1 MKKLFVMFLMT
12 GLLLGA
18 TAAILH
24 VYFDRYS
31 KMEKQIKR
39 TMEYDASTAN
49 AIKHATAAAD
59 MFNLLRQVMNEEQAE
74 KTVIRLGVFN
84 EYLERV
90 VYYGRTDSV
99 REIMKDLHNNYA
111 GIKAAKLDQDDPFR
125 VILAFSDNRTLII
138 DQIYNPFFEEK
149 SPEENVVAFS
159 YDWFNEHHA
168 EIDQRIQRKIMRARD
183 LRPLAMQISNLSLQ
197 LPVIE

>member
-1 MKKLFVMFLMT
+1 MKKLIVMFLVT

-18 TAAILH
+18 AGTALH

-31 KMEKQIKR
+31 KMEEQIKQ
-39 TMEYDASTAN
+39 TMEYNASTSN

-59 MFNLLRQVMNEEQAE
+59 MFNLLRHVMSEEQAE

-90 VYYGRTDSV
+90 IYYGHTDSV

-111 GIKAAKLDQDDPFR
+111 GIKAAKLDQEDPFR
-125 VILAFSDNRTLII
+125 VILAFSDNRTLIV
-138 DQIYNPFFEEK
+138 DQIYNPFFDEK
-149 SPEENVVAFS
+149 SPDENVVAFS
-159 YDWFNEHHA
+159 YDWFNEHQA
-168 EIDQRIQRKIMRARD
+168 EIDERIQRKVMRAKD
-183 LRPLAMQISNLSLQ
+183 LRSLAIQISNLSVQ
-197 LPVIE
+197 KSIIE